1 MEDKDEKCPRKWN
14 EKKKERMGKKK
25 NYRLNHGCFEK
36 IEYLSRK
43 EERVGLNILI
53 MVNFEYLVD
62 YFTEGKQILFL

>member
-1 MEDKDEKCPRKWN
+1 
-14 EKKKERMGKKK
+14 MGKKK

-43 EERVGLNILI
+43 EEGVGLNILI

>member
-1 MEDKDEKCPRKWN
+1 MSGQRSRGSVGAYQADERA
-14 EKKKERMGKKK
+14 
-25 NYRLNHGCFEK
+25 
-36 IEYLSRK
+36 YLSRK